1 MKASKLLQS
10 FISVGLGLVSSN
22 AAAITTSELFQ
33 ALNVIPISEYRVDG
47 LSNLSFKTHY
57 TTSGVIHVDEANQ
70 VVIADG
76 KLFKMGTGQL
86 SDVTVA
92 TNKSEL
98 EKVPQKIVYKA
109 PNEIAKVQVFTDIS
123 CPQCQKLHQNI
134 EQYNQAGI
142 TLEFILYSRNGID
155 APAFFQMSSFENRA
169 SDKGALEEAMS
180 GEYVFA
186 EKEPS
191 KQMLR
196 HQMLGFSL
204 KVNKTPSMYFDGY
217 YLKYQAPEVLL
228 KMIDQIRSDSQ

>member
-1 MKASKLLQS
+1 
-10 FISVGLGLVSSN
+10 
-22 AAAITTSELFQ
+22 
-33 ALNVIPISEYRVDG
+33 
-47 LSNLSFKTHY
+47 
-57 TTSGVIHVDEANQ
+57 
-70 VVIADG
+70 
-76 KLFKMGTGQL
+76 
-86 SDVTVA
+86 
-92 TNKSEL
+92 
-98 EKVPQKIVYKA
+98 
-109 PNEIAKVQVFTDIS
+109 
-123 CPQCQKLHQNI
+123 
-134 EQYNQAGI
+134 
-142 TLEFILYSRNGID
+142 
-155 APAFFQMSSFENRA
+155 MSSFENRA